1 MRKIDICHNLNTRNI
16 FALISLF
23 FRAKEEVDEIYVL
36 EEELLEL
43 IKKDEKNAEKWTELM
58 SFKARKDK
66 WFEKV
71 QSEFECFACYELM
84 LIPLTLPCNHNC
96 CKKCLKKSFK
106 EGHKECWMCREKL
119 EPEDLE
125 EYSNKN
131 LENCLKFLFPALY

>member
-1 MRKIDICHNLNTRNI
+1 MI
-16 FALISLF
+16 FLSF
-23 FRAKEEVDEIYVL
+23 SRAKEDVDEIYVL
-36 EEELLEL
+36 EEELIEL

-58 SFKARKDK
+58 AFKARKDK